1 MTQALPGERPGPT
14 RQAGD
19 RPVPE
24 PAGRRALPHPALT
37 VSRDAL
43 RAEWLKLRTVSSS
56 AWLLAGVVALTLG
69 VGAAVM
75 AANRCPAGTT
85 CQVDT
90 VKLSLTGIQ
99 AGQVVVAV
107 LAVLAVTSEYSTG
120 MIRTTLTAMPR
131 RGMLLA
137 AKSLLIAVLVLAA
150 AVVAVGAS
158 MLAGWL
164 ILPDHGFTA
173 ARGFTGLSLADGPVL
188 RATTGS
194 VLYLGLIALL
204 SLGIGTLVRDSAVA
218 IGTALGLL
226 YLFPVVEAFVSNP
239 VWQRRLERYSPM
251 AGLNIQATTGLKG
264 LAIGPWAGLGVLAIW
279 TAVALLAGGLV
290 MALRDA

>member
-1 MTQALPGERPGPT
+1 MTQALQNP
-14 RQAGD
+14 
-19 RPVPE
+19 
-24 PAGRRALPHPALT
+24 ALPHPVLAP
-37 VSRDAL
+37 SRDAL

-56 AWLLAGVVALTLG
+56 AWLLAGVVALTVG
-69 VGAAVM
+69 IGAAVM
-75 AANRCPAGTT
+75 AAGRCPAGTT
-85 CQVDT
+85 CLEDT
-90 VKLSLTGIQ
+90 AKLSLSGVQ
-99 AGQVVVAV
+99 AGQAVVTVLAVVAV
-107 LAVLAVTSEYSTG
+107 TGEYSTG

-137 AKSLLIAVLVLAA
+137 AKALLIAVLVLAA

-164 ILPDHGFTA
+164 ILPGHGFTA
-173 ARGFTGLSLADGPVL
+173 ARGFTGLSLADGAVL

-204 SLGIGTLVRDSAVA
+204 SLSIGTLVRDSAVA

-226 YLFPVVEAFVSNP
+226 YLFPVVTAFVSNP

-251 AGLNIQATTGLKG
+251 AGLNVQATTGLKG
-264 LAIGPWAGLGVLAIW
+264 LAIGPWAGLGVLAVW
-279 TAVALLAGGLV
+279 AAVALVAGGLAV
-290 MALRDA
+290 TLRDA

>member
-1 MTQALPGERPGPT
+1 MRALPSERPGAAA
-14 RQAGD
+14 QAGN
-19 RPVPE
+19 RAVPE
-24 PAGRRALPHPALT
+24 PAGRHAMPQPALT
-37 VSRDAL
+37 ASRDAL

-56 AWLLAGVVALTLG
+56 AWLLAGMVALTVG

-85 CQVDT
+85 CLEDT
-90 VKLSLTGIQ
+90 TKLSLAGIQ

-107 LAVLAVTSEYSTG
+107 LAVQAVTSEYSTG

-131 RGMLLA
+131 RGLLLA
-137 AKSLLIAVLVLAA
+137 AKALLVAALVLAA

-164 ILPDHGFTA
+164 ILPGHGYTA
-173 ARGFTGLSLADGPVL
+173 APGFTGLSLADGPVL
-188 RATTGS
+188 RATIGS
-194 VLYLGLIALL
+194 VVYLGLIALL

-218 IGTALGLL
+218 IGTAIGLL

-251 AGLNIQATTGLKG
+251 AGLNIQATTDLKG

-279 TAVALLAGGLV
+279 SAAALLAGGL
-290 MALRDA
+290 ALRLRDA

>member
-1 MTQALPGERPGPT
+1 MTQ
-14 RQAGD
+14 
-19 RPVPE
+19 
-24 PAGRRALPHPALT
+24 T
-37 VSRDAL
+37 VDVL
-43 RAEWLKLRTVSSS
+43 RAEWLKVRTVSSS
-56 AWLLAGVVALTLG
+56 AWLLAGVVALTVG
-69 VGAAVM
+69 IGAAVM
-75 AANRCPAGTT
+75 AANRCPPGTT
-85 CQVDT
+85 CLEDT
-90 VKLSLTGIQ
+90 AKLSLTGVQ
-99 AGQVVVAV
+99 AGQAV
-107 LAVLAVTSEYSTG
+107 LAVLAVLAIASEYSTG

-137 AKSLLIAVLVLAA
+137 AKALLIAVLALAA
-150 AVVAVGAS
+150 ATVAVGGS

-164 ILPDHGFTA
+164 ILPGHGFTA

-204 SLGIGTLVRDSAVA
+204 SLGIATLVRDSAVA
-218 IGTALGLL
+218 IGTALALL
-226 YLFPVVEAFVSNP
+226 YLFPVVTAFVSNP

-279 TAVALLAGGLV
+279 AAVALLAGGLA